1 MICVYACIYRTCFPS
16 SLLLPQV
23 PVCSVW
29 PRVSVEWSTVE
40 WLNSSGSVFWS
51 SLTYVQRFSFWNSSS
66 ICPLIP
72 PAAGWERE
80 LGIEWACCA
89 YCEVEIRGGYCW
101 LLLQKTVALTHDRL
115 KPFQCY
121 IPPAKNIILWMLAT
135 SLKRQGGSLYCQ
147 GSLVRSKL
155 FLFCLQSFTSL
166 AMNLPT
172 SPSLES
178 SKN

>member
-101 LLLQKTVALTHDRL
+101 LLSQRTVALTHDRL
-115 KPFQCY
+115 KPPSSITFHQPKTYFCGCWPLHSRGREGVC
-121 IPPAKNIILWMLAT
+121 IAKDL
-135 SLKRQGGSLYCQ
+135 
-147 GSLVRSKL
+147 
-155 FLFCLQSFTSL
+155 
-166 AMNLPT
+166 
-172 SPSLES
+172 
-178 SKN
+178 